1 MSVNRSEMWEQVS
14 FPQVL
19 TSSAS
24 WQTVGVFGF
33 LGSDDLGIPTKIK
46 VIGGVVDPGA
56 VAGMRVYD
64 YTNAQM
70 IASDITIT
78 ATNPALCDLGALAN
92 VPTDPAIWVVQVK
105 RVSGTGGDQVAAG
118 TVAIKW

>member
-19 TSSAS
+19 TSGAS

-56 VAGMRVYD
+56 VAGMRIYD

-70 IASDITIT
+70 IASDVTIT
-78 ATNPALCDLGALAN
+78 AANPAFCDLGALSN
-92 VPTDPAIWVVQVK
+92 VPTNPAIWVVQVK